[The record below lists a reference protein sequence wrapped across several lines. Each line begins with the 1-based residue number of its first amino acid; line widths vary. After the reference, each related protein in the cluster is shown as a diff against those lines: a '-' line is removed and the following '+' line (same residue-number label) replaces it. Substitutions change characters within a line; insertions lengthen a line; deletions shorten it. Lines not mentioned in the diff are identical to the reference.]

1 MLIGDSICNNSVVPD
16 TQDAA
21 AAAAEGWARVGQ
33 LIRDR
38 RDDPQLGIR
47 NQTELGDRVGVHK
60 QTINYIENGKR
71 PIRPSTA
78 RKIEAV
84 LRWKAGAIDLIRDNP
99 DATAT
104 TYADDLLS
112 PNAAVVDMA
121 RALLETVEML
131 RTQLAGQPELNET
144 ITKMLDG
151 IEPRLMELAKHD
163 FSKDVL
169 DVLNEI
175 YVIRKDLS
183 K

>member
-1 MLIGDSICNNSVVPD
+1 M
-16 TQDAA
+16 
-21 AAAAEGWARVGQ
+21 RVGA

-38 RDDPQLGIR
+38 RSDRRVGDLSQE
-47 NQTELGDRVGVHK
+47 ELAARVGVHK
-60 QTINYIENGKR
+60 VTISYIENGKR

-78 RKIEAV
+78 RKIEAA
-84 LRWKAGAIDLIRDNP
+84 LHWETGAIDLILQNP

-104 TYADDLLS
+104 TYADDPLS
-112 PNAAVVDMA
+112 PNAAAVDMA
-121 RALLETVEML
+121 RSLLETVEML
-131 RTQLAGQPELNET
+131 RRQMAGQPELNET